1 MTEQVD
7 SFEDQLLAILP
18 RLRATSIMLTR
29 DRVAAADLL
38 QDSLV
43 LALTGKSH
51 YIPGTNLSAWMYRV
65 MRNRFISLV
74 RRRRTPTVPLD
85 DPAAMA
91 VGIAGNQEDH
101 MARLELEGEMA
112 ALPAAQREALVLVGG
127 AGQSYEEAAK
137 TIGCSVGTVKSR
149 VSRAR
154 ETLRHRLLAEA
165 PSADRRAAVKSAQRR
180 TARRRGGA
188 LDPRLTQAAWRDEE
202 ARSATAAR

>member
-1 MTEQVD
+1 MVEQVE
-7 SFEDQLLAILP
+7 SFEDQLLDILP
-18 RLRATSIMLTR
+18 KLRATSIMLTR
-29 DRVAAADLL
+29 DRTAAADLL

-51 YIPGTNLSAWMYRV
+51 YVPGTNLSAWMYRV

-74 RRRRTPTVPLD
+74 RRRRAPTVPLD

-112 ALPAAQREALVLVGG
+112 ALPASQREALVLVGA
-127 AGQSYEEAAK
+127 AGQSYEEAARA
-137 TIGCSVGTVKSR
+137 IGCSVGTVKSR

-154 ETLRHRLLAEA
+154 ESLRRRLLVET
-165 PSADRRAAVKSAQRR
+165 PSAGRRAVVTPAQRA
-180 TARRRGGA
+180 TAHRRGTAVGS
-188 LDPRLTQAAWRDEE
+188 RVSQAAWRDEE
-202 ARSATAAR
+202 ARSATAGR